1 MRKYLFIL
9 ICIVGLTGIFSITAF
24 ATDPFTPPV
33 SEENTA
39 IKDNASE
46 HDPIDVENNVPEHT
60 LFTRVWEYIMTHKSE
75 VLEVLGTTILFIL
88 TLFVKIKSD
97 KGTRNINTNLIATRK
112 IVDDTFGGQSAVID
126 RVNHMIDSSNKLSD
140 SYDALKTTYDK
151 YGQTEDD
158 RNKVNGAILVTNTA
172 ILEILTTVYANS
184 KNLPQGVKDIISL
197 KYANCLKSLNDT
209 QGLISI
215 VETVRNNINSLT
227 SNKNSDQSTNKPSEE

>member
-1 MRKYLFIL
+1 
-9 ICIVGLTGIFSITAF
+9 
-24 ATDPFTPPV
+24 
-33 SEENTA
+33 
-39 IKDNASE
+39 
-46 HDPIDVENNVPEHT
+46 
-60 LFTRVWEYIMTHKSE
+60 MTHKSE